1 MAQSDRTKT
10 ALDGSRMPMLGGQ
23 VLLGFQIQAPFQNAF
38 SALSQI
44 ERILELAVLI
54 LMLIVLALLIA
65 PSAHHP
71 IV

>member
-10 ALDGSRMPMLGGQ
+10 ALDESRMLILGAQ
-23 VLLGFQIQAPFQNAF
+23 VLLGFQFEAPFQNAF